1 MITGTIDSHIFIPH
15 TGVSLMAEDN
25 SRFDPP
31 SEESSEWYDADSTH
45 ESEGTVESY
54 EDDYY
59 DSSDA
64 FLTDDDDLYHNDG
77 GGGPLFSGNRLV
89 LILAVVAIIVILLLV
104 LRACGVIGA
113 TGSDNATP
121 TSRAATVVSGQAA
134 TTPGAELATTPAPP
148 TATPMPPTP
157 TPATIRVG
165 ARVEVAG
172 TGEDGMSFRTGPGTK
187 YIRISVL
194 KDGDVLRVVGGPED
208 ADGVTW
214 WRLEA
219 EDGAVGWAVENFL
232 ILTAG

>member
-1 MITGTIDSHIFIPH
+1 
-15 TGVSLMAEDN
+15 MAEDN

-31 SEESSEWYDADSTH
+31 SEESSEWYDADSTQD
-45 ESEGTVESY
+45 SEGTVESY

-59 DSSDA
+59 DSADA

-77 GGGPLFSGNRLV
+77 GGGSLFSGNRLV
-89 LILAVVAIIVILLLV
+89 LVLAVVAIIVILLLV

-121 TSRAATVVSGQAA
+121 TTSRAATVVSGQAA
-134 TTPGAELATTPAPP
+134 TTPGAELATTSAPP

-208 ADGVTW
+208 ADGFTW

-232 ILTAG
+232 VLTAG

>member
-1 MITGTIDSHIFIPH
+1 
-15 TGVSLMAEDN
+15 MAEDN

-31 SEESSEWYDADSTH
+31 SEESSEWYDPDSTH
-45 ESEGTVESY
+45 ESEETIESF

-64 FLTDDDDLYHNDG
+64 FLTDDDELYHNDG
-77 GGGPLFSGNRLV
+77 GGGPVFSGNRLV

-113 TGSDNATP
+113 TGSDSATP
-121 TSRAATVVSGQAA
+121 TLRPASTVSEQVA
-134 TTPGAELATTPAPP
+134 TTPGAEQVSTPVPP
-148 TATPMPPTP
+148 TATSNPPTP
-157 TPATIRVG
+157 TPATVQVG

-194 KDGDVLRVVGGPED
+194 KDGNILRVVGGPED
-208 ADGVTW
+208 ADGFTW

-219 EDGAVGWAVENFL
+219 EDGTVGWAVENFL
-232 ILTAG
+232 ILAAG